1 MNKHEL
7 IKEIARVTKISQ
19 KQSQIILDTFFELIK
34 QEVVK
39 GNSITFL
46 RFGRWYVKTLSS
58 RKYYNIFTHQIYE
71 KKERKIIFFKPSS
84 FLLHKGTKT
93 SSAVPIEITDTSIL
107 QYSKSSTLNLN
118 KSIHN
123 KQNEENIN
131 IPITTIKSGNK
142 IVYNGELNTG
152 KRIKH
157 QSTIETGKLVY
168 EGKTEYYLNEAVDI
182 ENYSYPALL
191 IPFENIPI
199 LQYRT
204 KRYTTGGVVEPLL
217 VNALNVLKET
227 EPEIEV
233 LQNIS
238 LPVRNRTYGYM
249 PDIAIVWR
257 KKNLFIDIEIDEP
270 YDIVSRK
277 PIHYKGCGDSLR
289 NSYFIDNGW
298 NVIRIAEKQIVDDC
312 SKIVDYIKYS
322 IYLLTN
328 DLRFLVSIDDIL
340 RIRMDRWDYADAEKW
355 ATDNFREKYLG
366 IKNITLSSSD
376 LEYDSLDEYL
386 LQEPTISTIEFIK
399 PSEDIIEDRYNDI
412 RNSILFECKKAK
424 YIIFTLKSKSYDYV
438 ALANEIKF
446 CMENK
451 QYGLKLYDVVEHKY
465 VFIQFQ
471 AIENFYGCDN
481 IIKQVVNTIED
492 WPILLKEAMID
503 SNPIEILYDTNDQ
516 GHPILRTVLYI
527 TPWYELYNDDNRR
540 NYSVEI
546 LLDYA
551 NSIKFETLETMDKVG
566 YFTGY
571 CTYRK
576 DIRTFNTHRVKG
588 GRIFNCRKNIHEIT
602 VNDIWN
608 ILTKGYADMVIRMYN
623 SLAKHEQLDL
633 YHLGNLANALVMQG
647 EIDEAM
653 KIYLSIPKEQNM
665 IGSTNTWYEACIN
678 DIKLFMTE
686 EKHKENFEKILTK
699 LQTHGW

>member
-7 IKEIARVTKISQ
+7 IKEIAKATKISQ

-34 QEVVK
+34 QEVAK

-46 RFGRWYVKTLSS
+46 CFGRWYVKTLSG
-58 RKYYNIFTHQIYE
+58 RKYYNIFTHKTYE
-71 KKERKIIFFKPSS
+71 KKDRKIISFKPSS
-84 FLLHKGTKT
+84 FLLHKETKT

-107 QYSKSSTLNLN
+107 QYSKSITRNLN
-118 KSIHN
+118 KPIHN
-123 KQNEENIN
+123 YQNEENIN
-131 IPITTIKSGNK
+131 IPIIIIKSGNK
-142 IVYNGELNTG
+142 IVDNGELNTG

-157 QSTIETGKLVY
+157 QSTTETGNLIY
-168 EGKTEYYLNEAVDI
+168 EGKTEYYLNKAGDI

-191 IPFENIPI
+191 IPFENTPI

-204 KRYTTGGVVEPLL
+204 KRYATGGVVEPLL

-249 PDIAIVWR
+249 PDIAIIWK

-277 PIHYKGCGDSLR
+277 PIHYKDCGDSLR

-312 SKIVDYIKYS
+312 SKIVDYIKFS
-322 IYLLTN
+322 ICLLTN
-328 DLRFLVSIDDIL
+328 DLRFLVSIDIARM
-340 RIRMDRWDYADAEKW
+340 RIDRWDYAEAEKW

-376 LEYDSLDEYL
+376 LEYTSLDEYI
-386 LQEPTISTIEFIK
+386 LQEPTISTVEFIK

-438 ALANEIKF
+438 ALTNEIKF
-446 CMENK
+446 CMQNM
-451 QYGLKLYDVVEHKY
+451 QYGLELYDVIEHKY

-471 AIENFYGCDN
+471 AVENFYGCDN
-481 IIKQVVNTIED
+481 IIKQVFNTIED
-492 WPILLKEAMID
+492 WPVLLKEAMID
-503 SNPIEILYDTNDQ
+503 SNPIEIFYDTNDQ

-527 TPWYELYNDDNRR
+527 TPWYELYNDDNRK
-540 NYSVEI
+540 NYSAET

-551 NSIKFETLETMDKVG
+551 NSIKFETLETMDKVS

-576 DIRTFNTHRVKG
+576 DIRTFNTHRIKG
-588 GRIFNCRKNIHEIT
+588 GRIFNCHKNIHEIK

-608 ILTKGYADMVIRMYN
+608 VLTKGYADMVIRMYH
-623 SLAKHEQLDL
+623 SLAKHEQLNL

-647 EIDEAM
+647 KIDEAM
-653 KIYLSIPKEQNM
+653 KIYLSIPKEQRM
-665 IGSTNTWYEACIN
+665 IESNDTWYEVCIN
-678 DIKLFMTE
+678 DIKSFMTE
-686 EKHKENFEKILTK
+686 EKHKENFKKILTR
-699 LQTHGW
+699 LQNHGW

>member
-7 IKEIARVTKISQ
+7 IKEIAKATKISQ

-34 QEVVK
+34 QEVAK
-39 GNSITFL
+39 GNSITFR
-46 RFGRWYVKTLSS
+46 RFGRWYVKTLSG
-58 RKYYNIFTHQIYE
+58 RKYYNIVTHKTYE
-71 KKERKIIFFKPSS
+71 KKDRKIISFKPSS
-84 FLLHKGTKT
+84 FLLHKETKT
-93 SSAVPIEITDTSIL
+93 SSAVSIKITDTSIL
-107 QYSKSSTLNLN
+107 QYPKLITRNLN

-123 KQNEENIN
+123 NQNKENIN
-131 IPITTIKSGNK
+131 IPITIIKSGNK
-142 IVYNGELNTG
+142 IVYNGELNIG

-157 QSTIETGKLVY
+157 QPTTETGRLVY
-168 EGKTEYYLNEAVDI
+168 EGKTEYYLNEADDI

-191 IPFENIPI
+191 IPFENTPI

-249 PDIAIVWR
+249 PDIAIVWK

-277 PIHYKGCGDSLR
+277 PIHYKDCGDSLR

-312 SKIVDYIKYS
+312 SKIVDYIKFC
-322 IYLLTN
+322 IRLLTN
-328 DLRFLVSIDDIL
+328 DLRFLVSIDMSRM
-340 RIRMDRWDYADAEKW
+340 RIDRWDYAKAAKW
-355 ATDNFREKYLG
+355 AKDNFREKYLG
-366 IKNITLSSSD
+366 IKNITLPSSD
-376 LEYDSLDEYL
+376 LKYDLLDEYII
-386 LQEPTISTIEFIK
+386 QEPTISTIEFIK
-399 PSEDIIEDRYNDI
+399 PLEDIIEDRYDDI
-412 RNSILFECKKAK
+412 RNSILFECKKAN

-446 CMENK
+446 CMQNL
-451 QYGLKLYDVVEHKY
+451 QYGLELYDVIEHKY

-471 AIENFYGCDN
+471 AVENFYSCDN

-503 SNPIEILYDTNDQ
+503 SNPIEIFYDTNDQ
-516 GHPILRTVLYI
+516 GNPILRTVLYI
-527 TPWYELYNDDNRR
+527 TPWYELYNEDNRK
-540 NYSVEI
+540 NHSAEI

-551 NSIKFETLETMDKVG
+551 NSIKFATLETMDKVS

-576 DIRTFNTHRVKG
+576 DIRTFNTHRIKG
-588 GRIFNCRKNIHEIT
+588 GRIFNCHKNIHEIT

-608 ILTKGYADMVIRMYN
+608 VLTKGYADMVIRMYH
-623 SLAKHEQLDL
+623 SLAKHEQLKL

-647 EIDEAM
+647 KIDEAM
-653 KIYLSIPKEQNM
+653 KIYLSIPKEQRM
-665 IGSTNTWYEACIN
+665 RGSNDTWYEVCIN
-678 DIKLFMTE
+678 DIKSFMTE

-699 LQTHGW
+699 LQNHGW

>member
-1 MNKHEL
+1 MNKHQL
-7 IKEIARVTKISQ
+7 IKEIAKITKISQ
-19 KQSQIILDTFFELIK
+19 KQTQIILDTFFELIK
-34 QEVVK
+34 QEVAK

-46 RFGRWYVKTLSS
+46 RFGRWYVKTLSC
-58 RKYYNIFTHQIYE
+58 RKYYNIFTHKIFE
-71 KKERKIIFFKPSS
+71 KKERKIISFKPSS
-84 FLLHKGTKT
+84 FLLHKETKT

-107 QYSKSSTLNLN
+107 QYSKSITLDLN
-118 KSIHN
+118 KPIHN

-157 QSTIETGKLVY
+157 LSIAETGRLVY

-191 IPFENIPI
+191 IPFENTPI

-217 VNALNVLKET
+217 VNALNGLKEI

-277 PIHYKGCGDSLR
+277 PIHYKDCGDSLR

-298 NVIRIAEKQIVDDC
+298 NVIRIAEKQVVDDC
-312 SKIVDYIKYS
+312 SKIVDYIKFS
-322 IYLLTN
+322 IYLLAY
-328 DLRFLVSIDDIL
+328 DLRFLVSIDVS
-340 RIRMDRWDYADAEKW
+340 RIRIDRWDYADAEKW

-376 LEYDSLDEYL
+376 LEYDSLDEYI
-386 LQEPTISTIEFIK
+386 LQESTISTIEFIK

-412 RNSILFECKKAK
+412 RNSILIECKKTK

-446 CMENK
+446 CMKNK
-451 QYGLKLYDVVEHKY
+451 QYGLELYDVVENKY

-471 AIENFYGCDN
+471 AVENFYGCDN

-492 WPILLKEAMID
+492 WSILLKEAMID
-503 SNPIEILYDTNDQ
+503 SNPIEILYDTSDK

-527 TPWYELYNDDNRR
+527 TPWYELYNDDNNRR
-540 NYSVEI
+540 NYSAEN

-551 NSIKFETLETMDKVG
+551 NSIKFETLETMDKVS

-588 GRIFNCRKNIHEIT
+588 GRIFNCHKNIHEIK

-608 ILTKGYADMVIRMYN
+608 VLMKGYADMVIRMYN
-623 SLAKHEQLDL
+623 SLSKHDQLNL
-633 YHLGNLANALVMQG
+633 FHLGNLANALVMQG

-653 KIYLSIPKEQNM
+653 KIYLSIPKEQSM
-665 IGSTNTWYEACIN
+665 IDSTDTWHEVCIN
-678 DIKLFMTE
+678 DIKLFITE

-699 LQTHGW
+699 LQNYGW